1 MEFMRYSFLFLV
13 ITGCTSIGF
22 LLSRIF
28 SDRLEDL
35 KSLKTLLNILQNKIK
50 FTHLPLYEIFEQIGE
65 MNTKTKI
72 KRIFLKCGEKIKQ
85 MNIEKAWND
94 SIEEEMFFLNLN
106 NEDIDTL
113 ISLGNTL
120 GKTDVEGQISALEE
134 FKERLDVQIREA
146 EMQKNKNSKLYK
158 SLGTIVG
165 LVIVILLF

>member
-13 ITGCTSIGF
+13 IAGCTSVGF

-35 KSLKTLLNILQNKIK
+35 KNLHTLLNILQNKIK
-50 FTHLPLYEIFEQIGE
+50 FTHLPLSEIFEQIGE

-72 KRIFLKCGEKIKQ
+72 KQIFLKCSKKLKD
-85 MNIEKAWND
+85 MNMEKAWEEA
-94 SIEEEMFFLNLN
+94 IEEEMFFLNLN

-113 ISLGNTL
+113 IYLGHTL
-120 GKTDVEGQISALEE
+120 GKSDIEGQISEIEE
-134 FKERLDVQIREA
+134 FKERLSVQIEEA
-146 EMQKNKNSKLYK
+146 ELQKNKNSKLYK